1 MLNNFL
7 TIIVLTIESEMEDK
21 TNLQSLNGLENKQP
35 WVLLYFS
42 TSWCAPCKDMA
53 LIMDEIS
60 MQYIDQLEVVKVD
73 VDEQMQLARE
83 CDVKGVPTLV
93 LLEELNKKSSLIGGV
108 TSTQVTDW
116 LDIQL
121 HTTSEQL
128 T

>member
-7 TIIVLTIESEMEDK
+7 TIIVLTLESEMEDK
-21 TNLQSLNGLENKQP
+21 TNLQSLNGLANKQP

-53 LIMDEIS
+53 LILDEIS

>member
-1 MLNNFL
+1 
-7 TIIVLTIESEMEDK
+7 VLTLESEMEDK
-21 TNLQSLNGLENKQP
+21 TNLQSLNGLANKQP

-53 LIMDEIS
+53 LILDEIS

-93 LLEELNKKSSLIGGV
+93 LLEELNKKSSLIVGV
-108 TSTQVTDW
+108 TSTQITDW

-121 HTTSEQL
+121 QTTSEQL

>member
-7 TIIVLTIESEMEDK
+7 TIIVLTLESEMEDK
-21 TNLQSLNGLENKQP
+21 TNLQSLNGLANKQQ

-53 LIMDEIS
+53 LILDEIS

>member
-7 TIIVLTIESEMEDK
+7 TIIVLTLESEMEDK
-21 TNLQSLNGLENKQP
+21 TNLQSLNGLANKQP

-53 LIMDEIS
+53 LILDEIS

-121 HTTSEQL
+121 QTTSEQL